1 MSIKTKQEIRSAA
14 KAGVR
19 ALSATQKAA
28 ASASIFECVMGVAQV
43 REASTVALFSSLPDE
58 PQTASA
64 IAALSPEKRVV
75 LPRVDG
81 DEMEFYRYVPSADG
95 ASGVLAKGAFG
106 IDEPQGD
113 ERVEPAEIDVIIV
126 PGVAFTREGV
136 RCGRGR
142 GYYDKYL
149 SSADFRGF
157 KIGVCYGCQL
167 FEELPVEPH
176 DVRMDMVV
184 AR

>member
-28 ASASIFECVMGVAQV
+28 ASASIFEYVMGVAQV
-43 REASTVALFSSLPDE
+43 REALTVALFSSLPDE
-58 PQTASA
+58 PQTSSA
-64 IAALSPEKRVV
+64 IAALAVEKRVV

-106 IDEPQGD
+106 IDEPQSD

-126 PGVAFTREGV
+126 PGVAFTRDGV

-167 FEELPVEPH
+167 FEELPAEPH

>member
-1 MSIKTKQEIRSAA
+1 MSIKTKSEIRSAA

-28 ASASIFECVMGVAQV
+28 ASASIFECVMRIEQV

-58 PQTASA
+58 PQTASV
-64 IAALSPEKRVV
+64 IAKLAATKRVV

-81 DEMEFYRYVPSADG
+81 DEMEFYSYVPSAEG
-95 ASGVLAKGAFG
+95 ASGALAKGAFG

-113 ERVEPAEIDVIIV
+113 ERVDPAEIDVVIV

-157 KIGVCYGCQL
+157 KIGVCYECQL
-167 FEELPVEPH
+167 FAELPAEPH
-176 DVRMDMVV
+176 DVRMDMIV

>member
-28 ASASIFECVMGVAQV
+28 ASASIVECVLCVEQV
-43 REASTVALFSSLPDE
+43 RKASTVALFSSLPDE
-58 PQTASA
+58 PQTSSA
-64 IAALSPEKRVV
+64 IAALAVEKRVV

-81 DEMEFYRYVPSADG
+81 DDMAFYRYVPASDG
-95 ASGVLAKGAFG
+95 VSGELAKGAFG

-113 ERVEPAEIDVIIV
+113 ERVEPAEIDVVIV

-149 SSADFRGF
+149 SSADFRAF
-157 KIGVCYGCQL
+157 KIGVCYECQL
-167 FEELPVEPH
+167 FDELPAEPH